1 MREITRLRRFY
12 HSIKLSRTWQMIA
25 EFSRD
30 QDEHEIA
37 APRRAAGRVIVER
50 AAGDGVA

>member
-1 MREITRLRRFY
+1 REVTRLRRFY
-12 HSIKLSRTWQMIA
+12 HSVKMSRTWRIDA
-25 EFSRD
+25 EFSPN

-37 APRRAAGRVIVER
+37 APPRAAGRVIVER